1 MRTPSNSVEVAIGCD
16 ADGDGRLSIAESALA
31 VGYDCG
37 EWFVRSAADDEV
49 SAGDAQDT
57 GHVRM
62 SYEVQ
67 PRRVDARWDMVR
79 VTRRGLCASGESAA
93 FEQIE
98 SGFRLILR

>member
-1 MRTPSNSVEVAIGCD
+1 MMRMICSAALTAFAVLVSASSLAFEIP
-16 ADGDGRLSIAESALA
+16 ALA

-49 SAGDAQDT
+49 SAGDAQDA